1 MTGTGTIG
9 DTGVDIQTGIVGMVD
24 REGEILTAGLSLES
38 LKGPRQTRTER
49 REKYTKGMMTEVI
62 VMEEIPTMAHRALG
76 DLVCNVQS
84 QI

>member
-1 MTGTGTIG
+1 MTGTGTID
-9 DTGVDIQTGIVGMVD
+9 DTGVVIQTGIVGMVD
-24 REGEILTAGLSLES
+24 REGEILTEGLSLES

-49 REKYTKGMMTEVI
+49 REKYRKGMIEVI

>member
-1 MTGTGTIG
+1 MTGTGTID

-24 REGEILTAGLSLES
+24 REGEILTEGLSLES

-49 REKYTKGMMTEVI
+49 REKYRKGMIEVI